1 MSILGLPYLP
11 KIWTKIMLD
20 KIIEYCIC
28 FVKYILQVG
37 FHITQAMI
45 ELFPL
50 LASLMAGWGGVQKL
64 GTIQKLRNPL
74 RGGGMSTKDYRY
86 DAIRLLITIYK
97 W

>member
-1 MSILGLPYLP
+1 
-11 KIWTKIMLD
+11 MLD